1 MGSRPLK
8 SVLITGA
15 EGFIG
20 KNLCLRLQKREDIRL
35 LCIDLGNSKE
45 ELAKAANEADFVIH
59 LAGVNRP
66 KDSFEFESGNKGLT
80 EELVHILS
88 SRKEKIPLLISS
100 SIQAALDNPYGKS
113 KLGAEEAIR
122 EYARATGAP
131 VFIFRL
137 PNVFGK
143 WCRPNYNSVIATWCH
158 NTTHGLSIKIN
169 DPSMELHLVYID
181 DVAEAFITALDGTKS
196 PDEDGFCRVART
208 YKETLAQI
216 AAALES
222 FVASRKTLV
231 IPSLE
236 DSFTRALYATWL
248 SYLPETEFGYPLEM
262 KRDDRGWLVEFIK
275 SPAFGQVFISK
286 TKPGITR
293 GNHWHHTKVE
303 KFLVIS
309 GLAMIR
315 FRKIDDNKILEY
327 PVSGDEL
334 RVIDIPV
341 GYTHSIKN
349 IGETELIT
357 LFWADEIFNPAAP
370 DTYFLGV

>member
-1 MGSRPLK
+1 MK
-8 SVLITGA
+8 TVLLTGA

-20 KNLCLRLQKREDIRL
+20 RNMKARLGQRSDIRL
-35 LCIDLGNSKE
+35 LCIDVGNTKE
-45 ELAKAANEADFVIH
+45 ELAKATMEADFVIH

-66 KDSFEFESGNKGLT
+66 KDLSEFEIGNKGLT
-80 EELVHILS
+80 EELVDLLLS
-88 SRKEKIPLLISS
+88 RESKIPLLISS

-122 EYARATGAP
+122 EYGRATGAA
-131 VFIFRL
+131 VYIFRL

-158 NTTHGLSIKIN
+158 NTARGLPIQIN
-169 DPSMELHLVYID
+169 NPETELHLVYVD
-181 DVAEAFITALDGTKS
+181 DVAEGFIAALDGTVS
-196 PDEDGFCRVART
+196 PDTDGFCRVSRT
-208 YKETLAQI
+208 YKKTLAQV
-216 AAALES
+216 AGALES
-222 FVASRKTLV
+222 FAASRKTLV
-231 IPSLE
+231 MPSLE

-248 SYLPETEFGYPLEM
+248 SYLPGEEFSYPLEM
-262 KRDDRGWLVEFIK
+262 KRDDRGWLAEFIK
-275 SPAFGQVFISK
+275 SPSFGQVFVSK

-309 GLAMIR
+309 GKALIR
-315 FRKIDDNKILEY
+315 FRKIGDKNILEY

-334 RVIDIPV
+334 RVVDIPV
-341 GYTHSIKN
+341 GYTHSITN

-357 LFWADEIFNPAAP
+357 LFWADEIFNSAAP